1 MPMAN
6 DQTLVAISF
15 SDTFRATEFL
25 TAATRLAAEG
35 HLVVRDAVFLVK
47 DGDGKTYVKE
57 TTDLETGGAALT
69 GALWASLF
77 GLVLGGPVGLLV
89 GGGIGAGAGAL
100 TAKAVDIGVTDE
112 LISQLREAAQAGT
125 TTLIL
130 LVSHIDQEPL
140 LAELHRFEGARLVYG
155 DLPESALDRLRDALS
170 GEANATG

>member
-1 MPMAN
+1 MAN

-15 SDTFRATEFL
+15 SDSFRATEFL
-25 TAATRLAAEG
+25 TAANRLASDG
-35 HLVVRDAVFLVK
+35 HLIVRDAVYLVK
-47 DGDGKTYVKE
+47 DADGKTYVKE

-100 TAKAVDIGVTDE
+100 TAKAVDIGVSDD

-140 LAELHRFEGARLVYG
+140 LSELRRFEGAQLVYG
-155 DLPESALDRLRDALS
+155 DLPESALDRVRAALS
-170 GEANATG
+170 GETSTSP